1 MFRATQSE
9 FGAYTELLREA
20 GVSVEVMQD
29 TVSPSTPDSIFPNN
43 CFSTHL
49 DRRPD
54 GSWIKSL
61 VIYPMFAPNR
71 RREAAKL
78 MAGRTTLFD
87 RIIDLSYHE
96 KAGLFLEETGS
107 LVLDRERH
115 IAFVCASPRT
125 SEKVLSEW
133 AKLLGYEYFLFDA
146 ADGGGTPVGFFQVP
160 IEISHYIH
168 AGCAAL
174 FFFTIAINSIFQF
187 TKSRN
192 TMTERKKLRNK
203 VYRFCGYS
211 MLALEAVFIVTRVT
225 PCPGYWAMILEILLL
240 LLFGFAWLV
249 KGRAFPFLN
258 DTEEDLKG
266 GVRE

>member
-1 MFRATQSE
+1 MRIFGYAKKRNIMAKYTTKEERMYLRIRNLCGLLGIILPVLAIFSASIATHPGKDWWWSLSATYYQTPALVGVLVPACIVLISYI
-9 FGAYTELLREA
+9 GYNTADNLITSIA
-20 GVSVEVMQD
+20 GISGLGIVL
-29 TVSPSTPDSIFPNN
+29 FP
-43 CFSTHL
+43 CKV
-49 DRRPD
+49 
-54 GSWIKSL
+54 SWI
-61 VIYPMFAPNR
+61 
-71 RREAAKL
+71 
-78 MAGRTTLFD
+78 
-87 RIIDLSYHE
+87 
-96 KAGLFLEETGS
+96 
-107 LVLDRERH
+107 
-115 IAFVCASPRT
+115 
-125 SEKVLSEW
+125 
-133 AKLLGYEYFLFDA
+133 
-146 ADGGGTPVGFFQVP
+146 ADGTPVGFFQVP

-266 GVRE
+266 GARE